1 MFFVSKISFFSNPY
15 PLVLR
20 ESKMYGN
27 FIVKL
32 CKALDHHFNES
43 THSLPFSGL
52 CSVLITFFRL
62 FAVNYFKREREN
74 DGNKRKKLEISHPKF
89 PFQFSFIALQ
99 LFAINL
105 WNHSCGKK
113 NIVPL
118 KSQYAI
124 LSTLKN
130 LCSKNCSNWF
140 LNKSKNSHE

>member
-1 MFFVSKISFFSNPY
+1 MFFVSKISFFSDPY

-20 ESKMYGN
+20 ESKMYGISLLN
-27 FIVKL
+27 YAK
-32 CKALDHHFNES
+32 HS
-43 THSLPFSGL
+43 TIILMKVHIHCLFL
-52 CSVLITFFRL
+52 VCVLITFFRL

-130 LCSKNCSNWF
+130 LCSKNCRNWF
-140 LNKSKNSHE
+140 